1 MEHRTR
7 FGLLLELL
15 AFLTDRS
22 DDVDTAARS
31 VLAAL
36 LRRRL
41 EEELPSVLV
50 LLVVVVALTLFLR
63 LVALCSCCLSACCS
77 RSCSRRSFWRC
88 LLAREAFLCQ
98 PPNNAAA
105 EPRESLRELSPAPA
119 AASGRR
125 GSTCAEAI
133 ICLRGRVRVCCNSSS
148 TRSGWLAVVWVYS
161 VSAPPC
167 QGLGKSYL
175 TMVTIAEFGAR

>member
-22 DDVDTAARS
+22 DDVETAVRS

-50 LLVVVVALTLFLR
+50 LLVVVVVALTLFLR
-63 LVALCSCCLSACCS
+63 LVALCSCCFRACCS

-133 ICLRGRVRVCCNSSS
+133 ICLRGRVRVCCNS

-167 QGLGKSYL
+167 QGLGQELLDHGYNRG
-175 TMVTIAEFGAR
+175 V